1 MKGKKKYIKYG
12 KLSGKI
18 FLNHLSEAEC
28 IALGKVFGRSLLPG
42 DFVFSIAQ
50 LQAALEETKYCGVEA
65 AAQADFSMENN
76 GGGLLQVNIE

>member
-1 MKGKKKYIKYG
+1 M
-12 KLSGKI
+12 
-18 FLNHLSEAEC
+18 
-28 IALGKVFGRSLLPG
+28 GKVFGRSLLPG

-65 AAQADFSMENN
+65 AARADFSMEND